1 MEEQYRGYWGVIP
14 GEVMHDKEL
23 PHAGKLLYL
32 VLSSMAGKHGYCWP
46 ANETLAAE
54 LDLSKRRVRELLA
67 MLQERGFADRR
78 KAGWRCLYQEHLC
91 GMKHRLCDYVP
102 EGAEEITL
110 ELFGFSQVLV

>member
-1 MEEQYRGYWGVIP
+1 METIRVRFYNPE
-14 GEVMHDKEL
+14 EKTEL
-23 PHAGKLLYL
+23 
-32 VLSSMAGKHGYCWP
+32 
-46 ANETLAAE
+46 T
-54 LDLSKRRVRELLA
+54 LDLPRDTSFAALRP